1 MTRLERLLVVAT
13 WSLLSCRPTPEQP
26 DLGQIGDPAPPEAPV
41 LETLT
46 DYGIVEGDARAGTDA
61 LPDGAVVSAS
71 PKGEASSTEPVVIE
85 FSTPMKED
93 PEGVE
98 FAFEPDVFGEAK
110 WTSPTRLT
118 FQPTDVFSPARAY
131 TVHVKGNA
139 TTRGGKSV
147 SVDERWSFETP
158 RPTVQ
163 IESGYADYDG
173 DQRDRV
179 SWKTGFDIYLSEAA
193 SAEQL
198 RDALTVIHEG
208 KGSVPYRLVGDFPHR
223 GATTTRQWE
232 LLPRGHWPADAT
244 IRATAAPTLTT
255 MAGPLPSG
263 KEVFSTLRT
272 RAGVIATIECDD
284 KAKDGCVIG
293 SFDLNFDAPL
303 PLAAAKQI
311 RVSPKPKD
319 FDPNPWTWRDDGTFS
334 NMTFFGE
341 FEAGKTYTVRLGKTI
356 RDVYG
361 QSLAGSRTRK
371 VSFVAPP
378 PTLDFR
384 GSGTQL
390 TTRGGNVGVESRSLE
405 DATLFISTL
414 DNDALATLAQRTSDN
429 LSRPGKGVTTQRVD
443 LDLTPGGTWGWDAR
457 QFDLTKTFGA
467 KTGAAFF
474 ELIPGKVRRSQ
485 RGRADLEDSNGFV
498 QLTNLGVMVAKSPAG
513 GFVRVLS
520 LDTAEPVAG
529 ATAHVYGK
537 SFPPALID
545 SFGPSDAQG
554 MIRLPKGTPL
564 SGGVVHV
571 VVVETKDDRVAL
583 GLHDRGKGT
592 WRSYNLPAEG
602 AEFDVGVLMPD
613 RELYQPGER
622 MRVMGWTAR
631 STVDTAAGIKGS
643 GTRPVV
649 VELKDSSDEVIAT
662 AKVRTKGYGKF
673 WATLNIP
680 DDARLGYASIRA
692 VVDGND
698 DRAFTRGVAFR
709 EFKAPAF
716 DVSLALDDTELRH
729 GQDTRAS
736 AIARYL
742 HGMPLPVAKAH
753 RRTACHPSWYR
764 PVNSDEY
771 QVASPSTDAVY
782 PNTHWTKF
790 PKAAALDK
798 GRMSF
803 DVEPRGLTAGH
814 PYQCTVSVLT
824 MDAARQEVSASATA
838 WVHPSRYLMVAHD
851 ERYTRVGEARTIRAR
866 AVLPSGASTTAK
878 PAKAV
883 IFYRAE
889 GKDLAKHHTCKL
901 EFNDAGA
908 AECSWT
914 PRKGGTYEV
923 IFAGTVDGVTVQSQ
937 YSIHVRGRRRKGDE
951 APRFGVVVPDKA
963 NVGDTINVD
972 VQTRRPAGNG
982 LAVEVHAGIRAQ
994 HPFAVRDNQGSYD
1007 LLAKDSWIPRGYVD
1021 TAVVYPDEKR
1031 RLPDIDYA
1039 FHNVAL
1045 GYESRAL
1052 EVLVTNPEVASIGS
1066 TLPIDVSVVDPDGE
1080 AVENAHVSVW
1090 AVDEGILILREWRFP
1105 DFTRSLAIDRGN
1117 EARYFD
1123 GYDALSRPYVLR
1135 DDPYEPGVGSLGGL
1149 GSAGSTGYGRGAGGG
1164 AAGGRARRPQTRR
1177 NFDPAPIFVGDVKT
1191 GPDGTARVHGVLPDN
1206 LTTFRIAAVATA
1218 EVADTG
1224 AFARAGRSE
1233 SRVRVTQD
1241 LSIRPVLP
1249 RVLRPGDAGQL
1260 GVLVDNLTEIPGNL
1274 EIEVELRDAQGLAR
1288 ITSDTKIRQRLDDSQ
1303 VRIPV
1308 DVEAQRPGEL
1318 RVWVSATLTTDDGRT
1333 LQDAS
1338 ELPLEVRAERTLIR
1352 QAATYGS
1359 FDDQDAGAVALD
1371 VPDHIPASAEAS
1383 VDVYA
1388 SLLGG
1393 YKDSV
1398 DGLVKYPYGCVEQT
1412 SSRLVPLAALHGL
1425 GEFDLGVENVDVF
1438 IEAGLARLKTMVTP
1452 SGGFAY
1458 WPGGKEPH
1466 PYATAYAIWVL
1477 SELKH
1482 AGVQVEAALIENAA
1496 GYLEAE
1502 LERIRGYATPT
1513 AYDDVRAAMAL
1524 MAVGSVGRRNPK
1536 LMDALHSRTE
1546 TLPVF
1551 SRAMLAIALHEA
1563 DPGDARLPDL
1573 LESIR
1578 GRVDLRDKVARSK
1591 AESKRYTEYFDSPLR
1606 TDAIILLALTRIAP
1620 DDPLIEPL
1628 ARGLTEARDRGALRN
1643 TQENAFALLAMSDYT
1658 ELRESVEPDM
1668 DVRAWIG
1675 ADMVVDTAFEGRDLS
1690 VLRGE
1695 TPVEGDPLVTLQ
1707 RLGEGRLY
1715 YRVGMQWAP
1724 KPETIEARARGIS
1737 IERRLYDTEGM
1748 LGSRSLVA
1756 GESGTLEVVITSDAR
1771 HRYVAI
1777 DVPIPA
1783 GIETV
1788 DSTLGRGG
1796 VTLAPPGSRGGA
1808 WLPYNHR
1815 ELRGDRVLVFV
1826 DQLPAGTYRYRVPVR
1841 ATHEGTYSMP
1851 PATVHAMYSPEVSGN
1866 TIGRKVRVVSP

>member
-1 MTRLERLLVVAT
+1 MTRLERLLVVAS
-13 WSLLSCRPTPEQP
+13 WSLLSCRPTPEEP
-26 DLGQIGDPAPPEAPV
+26 NLGQIGDPAPPEAPV

-46 DYGIVEGDARAGTDA
+46 DYGIVDGDARAGTDA
-61 LPDGAVVSAS
+61 LPDGAIVSAH

-93 PEGVE
+93 PEAVE
-98 FAFEPDVFGEAK
+98 FAFEPHVFGEAK

-118 FQPTDVFSPARAY
+118 FQPTGVFSPARTY
-131 TVHVKGNA
+131 TVHVEGKA

-173 DQRDRV
+173 DERDRV
-179 SWKTGFDIYLSEAA
+179 SWKTGFDIYLSEPA

-198 RDALTVIHEG
+198 RDALTVIDEG
-208 KGSVPYRLVGDFPHR
+208 KGPVRYRLVGDFPHR
-223 GATTTRQWE
+223 GATTSRQWE
-232 LLPRGHWPADAT
+232 LLPHGHWPADAT
-244 IRATAAPTLTT
+244 IKATAAPTLTT

-272 RAGVIATIECDD
+272 RAGVVATIECDD

-293 SFDLNFDAPL
+293 SFDLSFDAPL

-311 RVSPKPKD
+311 RVSPRPKD
-319 FDPNPWTWRDDGTFS
+319 FEPKAWTWRDDGTFTD
-334 NMTFFGE
+334 MTFFGE
-341 FEAGKTYTVRLGKTI
+341 FEAGKGYTVHLGKAI

-361 QSLAGSRTRK
+361 QPLAGSRTRT

-378 PTLDFR
+378 PALDFR

-414 DNDALATLAQRTSDN
+414 DNDALAALAQRTSDN
-429 LSRPGKGVTTQRVD
+429 LSRPGRGVTTQRID

-457 QFDLTKTFGA
+457 QFDLAKTFGA
-467 KTGAAFF
+467 KTGAALF
-474 ELIPGKVRRSQ
+474 ELVPGKVLQSQ

-537 SFPPALID
+537 SFPPSLID
-545 SFGPSDAQG
+545 SVGPSDARG
-554 MIRLPKGTPL
+554 MIHLPKGTPL

-583 GLHDRGKGT
+583 GLHDQGKGT
-592 WRSYNLPAEG
+592 WRSYNLPAHA

-622 MRVMGWTAR
+622 MRLMGWTAR

-643 GTRPVV
+643 GKRPVV

-673 WATLNIP
+673 WATLDIP
-680 DDARLGYASIRA
+680 DDAKLGYASIRA

-698 DRAFTRGVAFR
+698 ERAFTRGVAFR

-729 GQDTRAS
+729 GQQTRAS

-742 HGMPLPVAKAH
+742 HGMPLPVAKA
-753 RRTACHPSWYR
+753 RRRMECRPSWYR

-771 QVASPSTDAVY
+771 QVASPATTAAKSDAQ
-782 PNTHWTKF
+782 WAKLERS
-790 PKAAALDK
+790 AALDN

-814 PYQCTVSVLT
+814 PYKCTVSLLT

-838 WVHPSRYLMVAHD
+838 WVHPSHYLMLAHD
-851 ERYTRVGEARTIRAR
+851 ERHTRVGEARTIRAR

-878 PAKAV
+878 PAKAE

-889 GKDLAKHHTCKL
+889 GKDPEKRHTCKL
-901 EFNDAGA
+901 EFNEAGT

-914 PRKGGTYEV
+914 PREGGAYEV
-923 IFAGTVDGVTVQSQ
+923 VLSGTVDGVAVRHQ
-937 YSIHVRGRRRKGDE
+937 YDSYVRGRPHKSEEE
-951 APRFGVVVPDKA
+951 ARFGVAVPGMAK
-963 NVGDTINVD
+963 VGDTIDVD
-972 VQTRRPAGNG
+972 VQTRRPKGNG
-982 LAVEVHAGIRAQ
+982 LAIEVHAGIRAQ
-994 HPFAVRDNQGSYD
+994 HPFAVRDNRGSYD
-1007 LLAKDSWIPRGYVD
+1007 LLAKDSWVPRGYVD
-1021 TAVVYPDEKR
+1021 TAVVYPDEAR
-1031 RLPDIDYA
+1031 RLPGVDYS
-1039 FHNVAL
+1039 FDSVDL

-1066 TLPIDVSVVDPDGE
+1066 TLPIDVSVVGPDGE
-1080 AVENAHVSVW
+1080 AVEDAHVSVW

-1105 DFTRSLAIDRGN
+1105 DFTRALAVDRGN

-1123 GYDALSRPYVLR
+1123 GYDALRRPYVLR
-1135 DDPYEPGVGSLGGL
+1135 GDPYE
-1149 GSAGSTGYGRGAGGG
+1149 AGAGGSGELGGTG
-1164 AAGGRARRPQTRR
+1164 AFGRGSGGGGGAMGTAHRPQTRR
-1177 NFDPAPIFVGDVKT
+1177 NFDPAPIFIGDVKT
-1191 GPDGTARVHGVLPDN
+1191 GPEGTARVHGVLPDN

-1218 EVADTG
+1218 EVAGTG

-1260 GVLVDNLTEIPGNL
+1260 GVLVDNLTDVPGDL

-1303 VRIPV
+1303 VRVPV
-1308 DVEAQRPGEL
+1308 DVEALRPGEL

-1352 QAATYGS
+1352 HAATYGS

-1371 VPDHIPASAEAS
+1371 IPDHIPASAEAS

-1398 DGLVKYPYGCVEQT
+1398 DGLVEYPYGCVEQT

-1425 GEFDLGVENVDVF
+1425 GEFDFGVENVDVF

-1477 SELKH
+1477 SELKQT
-1482 AGVQVEAALIENAA
+1482 GVRVEAALIENAA
-1496 GYLEAE
+1496 GYLKAE

-1513 AYDDVRAAMAL
+1513 AYDDVRAVMAL
-1524 MAVGSVGRRNPK
+1524 MALGSVGRRNSK
-1536 LMDALHSRTE
+1536 LMDALLSRTE

-1551 SRAMLAIALHEA
+1551 SRAMLAMALHEA
-1563 DPGDARLPDL
+1563 DPNDARLPEL

-1578 GRVDLRDKVARSK
+1578 ARIDLRGKVARSK

-1606 TDAIILLALTRIAP
+1606 SDAIILLALTRVVP

-1643 TQENAFALLAMSDYT
+1643 TQENAFALLAMSEYA
-1658 ELRESVEPDM
+1658 ELRESIEPDM

-1675 ADMVVDTAFEGRDLS
+1675 ADMVVDTTFEGRDLS

-1695 TPVEGDPLVTLQ
+1695 TGVEDDPLVTLQ
-1707 RLGEGRLY
+1707 RLGKGRLY

-1724 KPETIEARARGIS
+1724 KPETIEARARGIA

-1748 LGSRSLVA
+1748 LGSRALVA

-1777 DVPIPA
+1777 DIPIPA

-1788 DSTLGRGG
+1788 DRTLGRGG
-1796 VTLAPPGSRGGA
+1796 VTHAPPGSSGGA

-1851 PATVHAMYSPEVSGN
+1851 PATVHAMYSPEASGN
-1866 TIGRKVRVVSP
+1866 TIGRKVRVISP